1 MKQLK
6 LFACLALL
14 LLGACTGKKSSPD
27 LVNMEQND
35 SLQRIIA
42 QRDSEINDMMSTL
55 NEIQEGLSAINQA
68 ENRLSIAREGEG
80 ANKTAQIKEN
90 IKFIAN
96 TMARN
101 RELMKRLQ
109 QQLRE
114 SRFNGDELRKTI
126 SNLTQQLDDKAQE
139 LQRLKAELDAKDIH
153 IDEKIDNL
161 NDNVEN
167 LQTDAQQKAQTISNQ
182 DKQLNTAWFVFG
194 TKKELKEQ
202 HIMENGKV
210 LQSNFNK
217 NYFAKIDIRIDKEIK
232 FYSKS
237 ARILTMHPSGS
248 GKVPLVSIC
257 TVMPWRCSKSTNVEV
272 SCKRGSPPVSTTWW
286 AG

>member
-27 LVNMEQND
+27 LANMEQND

-80 ANKTAQIKEN
+80 ANKTVQIKEN

-126 SNLTQQLDDKAQE
+126 SNLTQQLDDKEQE

-153 IDEKIDNL
+153 IAELDEKIDNL

-248 GKVPLVSIC
+248 YTLTPDVNKQYVLRITNPQIFWSTSKYLV
-257 TVMPWRCSKSTNVEV
+257 VLVK
-272 SCKRGSPPVSTTWW
+272 
-286 AG
+286 

>member
-27 LVNMEQND
+27 LANMEQND

-153 IDEKIDNL
+153 ISELDEKIDNL

-167 LQTDAQQKAQTISNQ
+167 LQTDALQKAQTISNQ

-248 GKVPLVSIC
+248 YTLAPDVNKQYVLRITNPQLFWSTSKYLV
-257 TVMPWRCSKSTNVEV
+257 VLVK
-272 SCKRGSPPVSTTWW
+272 
-286 AG
+286 

>member
-6 LFACLALL
+6 LFACLAFL

-27 LVNMEQND
+27 LANMEQND

-109 QQLRE
+109 LQLRE

-153 IDEKIDNL
+153 IAELDEKIDNL

-248 GKVPLVSIC
+248 YTLTPDVNKQYVLRITNPQLFWSTSKYLV
-257 TVMPWRCSKSTNVEV
+257 VLVK
-272 SCKRGSPPVSTTWW
+272 
-286 AG
+286 

>member
-27 LVNMEQND
+27 LANMEQND

-114 SRFNGDELRKTI
+114 SRFNGDELRTTI

-153 IDEKIDNL
+153 IAELDEKIDNL

-248 GKVPLVSIC
+248 YTLTPDVNKQYVLRITNPQLFWSTSKYLV
-257 TVMPWRCSKSTNVEV
+257 VLVK
-272 SCKRGSPPVSTTWW
+272 
-286 AG
+286 

>member
-6 LFACLALL
+6 LFACLAFL

-80 ANKTAQIKEN
+80 ANKTTQIKEN

-139 LQRLKAELDAKDIH
+139 LQRLKAELDAKDIY
-153 IDEKIDNL
+153 IAELDEKIDNL

-248 GKVPLVSIC
+248 YTLTPDVNKQYVLRITNPQLFWSTSKYLV
-257 TVMPWRCSKSTNVEV
+257 VLVK
-272 SCKRGSPPVSTTWW
+272 
-286 AG
+286 

>member
-6 LFACLALL
+6 LFACLAFL

-153 IDEKIDNL
+153 IAELDEKIDNL

-202 HIMENGKV
+202 RILDGDKV
-210 LQSNFNK
+210 LESNFNK
-217 NYFAKIDIRIDKEIK
+217 SYFTKIDIRVEKEIK

-237 ARILTMHPSGS
+237 AKILTMHPSGS
-248 GKVPLVSIC
+248 YTLQRNAQKQYVLRITNPQIFWSTSKYLV
-257 TVMPWRCSKSTNVEV
+257 VVVK
-272 SCKRGSPPVSTTWW
+272 
-286 AG
+286 

>member
-27 LVNMEQND
+27 LANMEQND

-153 IDEKIDNL
+153 IAELDEKIDNL

-167 LQTDAQQKAQTISNQ
+167 LQTDAQQKVQTISNQ

-248 GKVPLVSIC
+248 YTLTPDVNKQYVLRITNPQLFWSTSKYLV
-257 TVMPWRCSKSTNVEV
+257 VLVK
-272 SCKRGSPPVSTTWW
+272 
-286 AG
+286 

>member
-14 LLGACTGKKSSPD
+14 LLGACTGKKASPD
-27 LVNMEQND
+27 LANMEQND

-153 IDEKIDNL
+153 IAELDEKIDNL

-248 GKVPLVSIC
+248 YTLTPDVNKQYVLRITNPQLFWSTSKYLV
-257 TVMPWRCSKSTNVEV
+257 VFVK
-272 SCKRGSPPVSTTWW
+272 
-286 AG
+286 

>member
-153 IDEKIDNL
+153 IAELDEKIDNL

-182 DKQLNTAWFVFG
+182 DKQLNTAWLVFG

-248 GKVPLVSIC
+248 YTLTPDVNKQYVLRITNPQLFWSTSKYLV
-257 TVMPWRCSKSTNVEV
+257 VLVK
-272 SCKRGSPPVSTTWW
+272 
-286 AG
+286 

>member
-27 LVNMEQND
+27 LANMEQND

-153 IDEKIDNL
+153 IAELDEKIDNL

-217 NYFAKIDIRIDKEIK
+217 NYFAKIDIRIDNEIK

-248 GKVPLVSIC
+248 YTLTPDVNKQYVLRITNPQLFWSTSKYLV
-257 TVMPWRCSKSTNVEV
+257 VLVK
-272 SCKRGSPPVSTTWW
+272 
-286 AG
+286 

>member
-6 LFACLALL
+6 LFACLAFL

-126 SNLTQQLDDKAQE
+126 SNLTQQLDETAQE

-153 IDEKIDNL
+153 IAELDEKIDNL

-248 GKVPLVSIC
+248 YTLSPDVNKQYVLRITNPQLFWSTSKYLV
-257 TVMPWRCSKSTNVEV
+257 VLVK
-272 SCKRGSPPVSTTWW
+272 
-286 AG
+286 

>member
-6 LFACLALL
+6 LFACLAFL

-27 LVNMEQND
+27 LANMEQND

-80 ANKTAQIKEN
+80 ANKTALIKEN

-153 IDEKIDNL
+153 IAELDEKIDNL

-248 GKVPLVSIC
+248 YTLTPDVNKQYVLRITNPQLFWSTSKYLV
-257 TVMPWRCSKSTNVEV
+257 VLVK
-272 SCKRGSPPVSTTWW
+272 
-286 AG
+286 

>member
-1 MKQLK
+1 MKHLK

-27 LVNMEQND
+27 LANMEQND

-80 ANKTAQIKEN
+80 ANKTVQIKEN

-126 SNLTQQLDDKAQE
+126 SNLTQQLDDKEQE

-153 IDEKIDNL
+153 IAELDEKIDNL

-248 GKVPLVSIC
+248 YTLTPDVNKQYVLRITNPQLFWSTSKYLV
-257 TVMPWRCSKSTNVEV
+257 VLVK
-272 SCKRGSPPVSTTWW
+272 
-286 AG
+286 

>member
-14 LLGACTGKKSSPD
+14 LFGACTGKKSSPD
-27 LVNMEQND
+27 LANMEQND

-80 ANKTAQIKEN
+80 ANKTALIKEN

-153 IDEKIDNL
+153 IAELDEKIDNL

-248 GKVPLVSIC
+248 YTLTPDVNKQYVLRITNPQLFWSTSKYLV
-257 TVMPWRCSKSTNVEV
+257 VLVK
-272 SCKRGSPPVSTTWW
+272 
-286 AG
+286 

>member
-27 LVNMEQND
+27 LANMEQND

-126 SNLTQQLDDKAQE
+126 SNLTQQLDDKEQE
-139 LQRLKAELDAKDIH
+139 LQRFKAELDAKDIH
-153 IDEKIDNL
+153 IAELDEKIDNL

-248 GKVPLVSIC
+248 YTLTPDVNKQYVLRITNPQLFWSTSKYLV
-257 TVMPWRCSKSTNVEV
+257 VLVK
-272 SCKRGSPPVSTTWW
+272 
-286 AG
+286 

>member
-27 LVNMEQND
+27 LANMEQND

-96 TMARN
+96 IMARN

-153 IDEKIDNL
+153 IAELDEKIDNL

-248 GKVPLVSIC
+248 YTLTPDVNKQYVLRITNPQLFWSTSKYLV
-257 TVMPWRCSKSTNVEV
+257 VLVK
-272 SCKRGSPPVSTTWW
+272 
-286 AG
+286 

>member
-27 LVNMEQND
+27 LANMEQND

-153 IDEKIDNL
+153 IAELDEKIDDL

-248 GKVPLVSIC
+248 YTLTPDVNKQYVLRITNPQLFWSTSKYLV
-257 TVMPWRCSKSTNVEV
+257 VLVK
-272 SCKRGSPPVSTTWW
+272 
-286 AG
+286 

>member
-27 LVNMEQND
+27 LANMEQND

-80 ANKTAQIKEN
+80 ANKTVQIKEN

-153 IDEKIDNL
+153 IAELDEKIDNL

-248 GKVPLVSIC
+248 YTLTPDVNKQYVLRITSPQLFWSTSKYLV
-257 TVMPWRCSKSTNVEV
+257 VLVK
-272 SCKRGSPPVSTTWW
+272 
-286 AG
+286 

>member
-27 LVNMEQND
+27 LANMEQND

-80 ANKTAQIKEN
+80 ANKTVQIKEN

-126 SNLTQQLDDKAQE
+126 SNLTQQLDDKEQE

-153 IDEKIDNL
+153 IAELDEKIDNL

-202 HIMENGKV
+202 HIMEIGKV

-248 GKVPLVSIC
+248 YTLTPDVNKQYVLRITNPQLFWSTSKYLV
-257 TVMPWRCSKSTNVEV
+257 VLVK
-272 SCKRGSPPVSTTWW
+272 
-286 AG
+286 

>member
-14 LLGACTGKKSSPD
+14 LLGACTGRKSSPD
-27 LVNMEQND
+27 LANMEQND

-153 IDEKIDNL
+153 IAELDEKIDNL

-248 GKVPLVSIC
+248 YTLTPDVNKQYVLRITNPQLFWSTSKYLV
-257 TVMPWRCSKSTNVEV
+257 VLVK
-272 SCKRGSPPVSTTWW
+272 
-286 AG
+286 

>member
-27 LVNMEQND
+27 LANMEQND

-126 SNLTQQLDDKAQE
+126 NNLTQQLDDKAQE

-153 IDEKIDNL
+153 IAELDEKIDNL

-248 GKVPLVSIC
+248 YTLTPDVNKQYVLRITNPQLFWSTSKYLV
-257 TVMPWRCSKSTNVEV
+257 VLVK
-272 SCKRGSPPVSTTWW
+272 
-286 AG
+286 

>member
-27 LVNMEQND
+27 LANMEQND

-153 IDEKIDNL
+153 IAELDEKIDNL
-161 NDNVEN
+161 TDNVEN

-248 GKVPLVSIC
+248 YTLTPDVNKQYVLRITNPQLFWSTSKYLV
-257 TVMPWRCSKSTNVEV
+257 VLVK
-272 SCKRGSPPVSTTWW
+272 
-286 AG
+286 

>member
-27 LVNMEQND
+27 LANMEQND

-153 IDEKIDNL
+153 IAELDEKIDNL

-248 GKVPLVSIC
+248 YTLTPDANKQYVLRITNPQLFWSTSKYLV
-257 TVMPWRCSKSTNVEV
+257 VLVK
-272 SCKRGSPPVSTTWW
+272 
-286 AG
+286 

>member
-27 LVNMEQND
+27 LANMEQND

-80 ANKTAQIKEN
+80 ANKTVQIKEN

-153 IDEKIDNL
+153 IAELDEKIDNL

-217 NYFAKIDIRIDKEIK
+217 NYFTKVDIRNTTEIK
-232 FYSKS
+232 LYSKS
-237 ARILTMHPSGS
+237 AKLLTAHPASSYSLVRDASQQYVLRISNPQIFWSTS
-248 GKVPLVSIC
+248 KYLVIL
-257 TVMPWRCSKSTNVEV
+257 VK
-272 SCKRGSPPVSTTWW
+272 
-286 AG
+286 

>member
-14 LLGACTGKKSSPD
+14 LLGACTGKMSSPD

-153 IDEKIDNL
+153 IAELDEKIDNL

-248 GKVPLVSIC
+248 YTLTPDVNKQYVLHITNPQLFWSTSKYLV
-257 TVMPWRCSKSTNVEV
+257 VLVK
-272 SCKRGSPPVSTTWW
+272 
-286 AG
+286 

>member
-6 LFACLALL
+6 LFACLAFL

-153 IDEKIDNL
+153 IAELDEKIDNL

-182 DKQLNTAWFVFG
+182 DKQLNAAWFVFG

-248 GKVPLVSIC
+248 YTLTPDVNKQYVLRITNPQLFWSTSKYLV
-257 TVMPWRCSKSTNVEV
+257 VLVK
-272 SCKRGSPPVSTTWW
+272 
-286 AG
+286 

>member
-27 LVNMEQND
+27 LENMEQND

-153 IDEKIDNL
+153 IAELDEKIDNL

-248 GKVPLVSIC
+248 YTLTPDVNKQYVLRITNPQLFWSTSKYLV
-257 TVMPWRCSKSTNVEV
+257 VLVK
-272 SCKRGSPPVSTTWW
+272 
-286 AG
+286 

>member
-27 LVNMEQND
+27 LANMEQND

-153 IDEKIDNL
+153 IAELDEKIDNL
-161 NDNVEN
+161 NDNVKN

-248 GKVPLVSIC
+248 YTLTPDVNKQYVLRITNPQLFWSTSKYLV
-257 TVMPWRCSKSTNVEV
+257 VLVK
-272 SCKRGSPPVSTTWW
+272 
-286 AG
+286 

>member
-27 LVNMEQND
+27 LANMEQND

-68 ENRLSIAREGEG
+68 ENRLSIAREGED

-153 IDEKIDNL
+153 IAELDEKIDNL

-248 GKVPLVSIC
+248 YTLTPDVNKQYVLRITNPQLFWSTSKYLV
-257 TVMPWRCSKSTNVEV
+257 VLVK
-272 SCKRGSPPVSTTWW
+272 
-286 AG
+286 

>member
-6 LFACLALL
+6 LFACLAFL

-80 ANKTAQIKEN
+80 ANKTALIKEN

-153 IDEKIDNL
+153 IAELDEKIDNL

-248 GKVPLVSIC
+248 YTLTPDVNKQYVLRITNPQLFWSTSKYLV
-257 TVMPWRCSKSTNVEV
+257 VLVK
-272 SCKRGSPPVSTTWW
+272 
-286 AG
+286 

>member
-27 LVNMEQND
+27 LANMEQND

-90 IKFIAN
+90 IKFIAT

-153 IDEKIDNL
+153 IAELDEKIDNL

-248 GKVPLVSIC
+248 YTLTPDVNKQYVLRITNPQLFWSTSKYLV
-257 TVMPWRCSKSTNVEV
+257 VLVK
-272 SCKRGSPPVSTTWW
+272 
-286 AG
+286 

>member
-27 LVNMEQND
+27 LANMEQND

-114 SRFNGDELRKTI
+114 KGLPWDLSKSFDGAAAIGEWVSKDKFLDVQALRFHLDINGQTVQEGCTADMVFGIDEIVAYISQYFTLKTGDVI
-126 SNLTQQLDDKAQE
+126 FTGTPAGVGPV
-139 LQRLKAELDAKDIH
+139 H
-153 IDEKIDNL
+153 IDDHLEGY
-161 NDNVEN
+161 VE
-167 LQTDAQQKAQTISNQ
+167 
-182 DKQLNTAWFVFG
+182 
-194 TKKELKEQ
+194 ER
-202 HIMENGKV
+202 KV
-210 LQSNFNK
+210 LEFN
-217 NYFAKIDIRIDKEIK
+217 
-232 FYSKS
+232 
-237 ARILTMHPSGS
+237 
-248 GKVPLVSIC
+248 
-257 TVMPWRCSKSTNVEV
+257 
-272 SCKRGSPPVSTTWW
+272 CK
-286 AG
+286 

>member
-6 LFACLALL
+6 LFVCLALL

-27 LVNMEQND
+27 LANMEQND

-55 NEIQEGLSAINQA
+55 NEIQEGLSAIIQA

-153 IDEKIDNL
+153 IAELDEKIDNL

-248 GKVPLVSIC
+248 YTLTPDVNKQYVLRITNPQLFWSTSKYLV
-257 TVMPWRCSKSTNVEV
+257 VLVK
-272 SCKRGSPPVSTTWW
+272 
-286 AG
+286 

>member
-1 MKQLK
+1 MKQFKSLA
-6 LFACLALL
+6 FFALL
-14 LLGACTGKKSSPD
+14 LLSACTGKKAAPD
-27 LVNMEQND
+27 LGNMEQND

-55 NEIQEGLSAINQA
+55 NDIQDGLSAINQA
-68 ENRLSIAREGEG
+68 ENRLTVVREGEG
-80 ANKTAQIKEN
+80 ANKAAQIKEN
-90 IKFIAN
+90 LAFIAN

-101 RELMKRLQ
+101 RDLVKRLQ

-126 SNLTQQLDDKAQE
+126 DNLTRQIEEKEQE
-139 LQRLKAELDAKDIH
+139 VQRLKAELSAKDVH
-153 IDEKIDNL
+153 IAELDQQIDNL

-202 HIMENGKV
+202 HIVENGKV
-210 LQSNFNK
+210 LQANFNK
-217 NYFAKIDIRIDKEIK
+217 NYFAKIDIRVDKEIK
-232 FYSKS
+232 LYSKS

-248 GKVPLVSIC
+248 YTLTPDVNKQYVLRITNPQLFWSTSKYLV
-257 TVMPWRCSKSTNVEV
+257 VLVK
-272 SCKRGSPPVSTTWW
+272 
-286 AG
+286 

>member
-27 LVNMEQND
+27 LANMEQND

-101 RELMKRLQ
+101 RELMKRLS
-109 QQLRE
+109 L
-114 SRFNGDELRKTI
+114 
-126 SNLTQQLDDKAQE
+126 
-139 LQRLKAELDAKDIH
+139 IH
-153 IDEKIDNL
+153 I
-161 NDNVEN
+161 
-167 LQTDAQQKAQTISNQ
+167 
-182 DKQLNTAWFVFG
+182 
-194 TKKELKEQ
+194 
-202 HIMENGKV
+202 
-210 LQSNFNK
+210 
-217 NYFAKIDIRIDKEIK
+217 
-232 FYSKS
+232 
-237 ARILTMHPSGS
+237 
-248 GKVPLVSIC
+248 
-257 TVMPWRCSKSTNVEV
+257 
-272 SCKRGSPPVSTTWW
+272 
-286 AG
+286 

>member
-153 IDEKIDNL
+153 IAELDEKIANL

-248 GKVPLVSIC
+248 YTLTPDVNKQYVLRITNPQLFWSTSKYLV
-257 TVMPWRCSKSTNVEV
+257 VLVK
-272 SCKRGSPPVSTTWW
+272 
-286 AG
+286 

>member
-27 LVNMEQND
+27 LANMEQND

-153 IDEKIDNL
+153 IAELDEKIDNL

-248 GKVPLVSIC
+248 YTLTPDVNKQYVLRITNPQLFWSTSKYLV
-257 TVMPWRCSKSTNVEV
+257 VLVK
-272 SCKRGSPPVSTTWW
+272 
-286 AG
+286 

>member
-6 LFACLALL
+6 LFACLAFL

-27 LVNMEQND
+27 LANMEQND

-139 LQRLKAELDAKDIH
+139 LQRLKAELDVKDIH
-153 IDEKIDNL
+153 IAELDEKIDNL

-248 GKVPLVSIC
+248 YTLTPDVNKQYVLRITNPQLFWSTSKYLV
-257 TVMPWRCSKSTNVEV
+257 VLVK
-272 SCKRGSPPVSTTWW
+272 
-286 AG
+286 